1 MAVRKSGKWAPVS
14 SRTGP
19 TKALDDV
26 SVTVPFPDLPQCSF
40 LNYTISYYLDS
51 NRG

>member
-1 MAVRKSGKWAPVS
+1 MAVRQSGPWPEVS

-26 SVTVPFPDLPQCSF
+26 SPTVPFPDQPQCDF